1 VSRARRSTILAAG
14 AVAGALLCACGG
26 GGQQAKNDEA
36 PGHRGPVRNP
46 SDFPLYPSSV
56 VATVVPITSK
66 QMFAAM
72 RASDPHADLPPN
84 FSGNEVIAEN
94 GASLQRLSAWVHDLE
109 TRPPHGLRY
118 VPSHSRTHRSTRSS
132 NDNGLDNAVE
142 LDSADGSR
150 AVYVIVADPRQVRA
164 ALGPMFTLIENYSA
178 VPGVLRSPLD
188 DQAKKQFGYSVT
200 EMLDPKSPVG
210 AAISTVKRMQN
221 VDRRAIVVVDLSKAR

>member
-1 VSRARRSTILAAG
+1 MSRARRSIILAA

-26 GGQQAKNDEA
+26 GGHQTKNEEA
-36 PGHRGPVRNP
+36 PAHRGPVRNP

-94 GASLQRLSAWVHDLE
+94 GASLQRLSAWVNQLE

-118 VPSHSRTHRSTRSS
+118 VPPNSRTRRSTRSS
-132 NDNGLDNAVE
+132 NGTDVGNAIELDN
-142 LDSADGSR
+142 ADGSR
-150 AVYVIVADPRQVRA
+150 SVYVIVADPRQVRA
-164 ALGPMFTLIENYSA
+164 ALGPMFALIENYSA
-178 VPGVLRSPLD
+178 VPGVLRGPLD

-200 EMLDPKSPVG
+200 EMLDAKSPVG

-221 VDRRAIVVVDLSKAR
+221 TDRRAIVVVDLSKAR

>member
-1 VSRARRSTILAAG
+1 MSRARRSTILAA

-26 GGQQAKNDEA
+26 GQHAKNEEA
-36 PGHRGPVRNP
+36 PAHRGPVRNP

-56 VATVVPITSK
+56 IATVVPITSK

-94 GASLQRLSAWVHDLE
+94 GAPLPQLARWVRGLE
-109 TRPPHGLRY
+109 AHPPRGLRY
-118 VPSHSRTHRSTRSS
+118 VPPRVGNRSRRPVSENPS
-132 NDNGLDNAVE
+132 NTVVE
-142 LDSADGSR
+142 LDNTDGSR
-150 AVYVIVADPRQVRA
+150 SVYVIVADPRQVRA
-164 ALGPMFTLIENYSA
+164 ALGPMFTLIESYSA
-178 VPGVLRSPLD
+178 VPGVLRGPLD

-221 VDRRAIVVVDLSKAR
+221 VDRRAIVVVDLSAAR

>member
-1 VSRARRSTILAAG
+1 VSRARRSAIVAA

-26 GGQQAKNDEA
+26 GRQTKTEEA
-36 PGHRGPVRNP
+36 PARHGPVRNP

-66 QMFAAM
+66 QMFTAM

-84 FSGNEVIAEN
+84 FNGNEVIAEN
-94 GASLQRLSAWVHDLE
+94 AAPLPQLARWVRGLE
-109 TRPPHGLRY
+109 AHPPRGLRY
-118 VPSHSRTHRSTRSS
+118 VPLRTHNRSRSQASEDAS
-132 NDNGLDNAVE
+132 NTVVE

-150 AVYVIVADPRQVRA
+150 SVYVVVADPRHVRA

-178 VPGVLRSPLD
+178 VPGVLRGPID
-188 DQAKKQFGYSVT
+188 DQAKKQFGYTVT

-210 AAISTVKRMQN
+210 AAISTVKRMQST
-221 VDRRAIVVVDLSKAR
+221 DRRAIVVVDLSKAR